1 MAQGLRYELRENL
14 DRRITVYWR
23 CGGSCACTT
32 GILVEVGFDFIEV
45 AGLVPTFVA
54 TEDSPGCIDP
64 QNTLLETIIPFK
76 SISAFVEG
84 VPSDRNAGFPVC
96 CADAVSSQR
105 S

>member
-23 CGGSCACTT
+23 CGSSCACTT

-54 TEDSPGCIDP
+54 TEDTTGCSGL

-76 SISAFVEG
+76 SISGLVEG
-84 VPSDRNAGFPVC
+84 VPSDRQAGFPAC
-96 CADAVSSQR
+96 CDDVVSPQPA
-105 S
+105 